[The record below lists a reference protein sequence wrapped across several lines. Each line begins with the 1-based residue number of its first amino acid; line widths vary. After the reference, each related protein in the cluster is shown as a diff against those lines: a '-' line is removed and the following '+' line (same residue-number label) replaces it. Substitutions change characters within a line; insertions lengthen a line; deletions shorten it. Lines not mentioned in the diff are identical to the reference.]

1 MRDWSALFGWAVVL
15 LAVIY
20 FGGSVILRGGLG

>member
-20 FGGSVILRGGLG
+20 FGGSVILR